1 MKGVDT
7 VVVVVGLVL
16 GAGVGVCG
24 ELNPVYLSPVQDLVF
39 PVVGSGDGDGDGD
52 GERSPLMVLGANSPW
67 FGGPNV
73 NNESNDTPQGCTVEQ
88 VAYVVRHGSRFPDQG
103 AYNEWVALYNKIQN
117 STFTASGS
125 LEFLKTWKP
134 VLTHPSLQIAQESPT
149 GYKEAYDLGY
159 RLRTRYPDLYAYGSP
174 FMAWANLYPRVVQ
187 TAQNFVRG
195 FLGSS
200 ASTLGTV
207 VTVNSTGSPQAIFD
221 SLAPSD
227 LCPNFRDGNGGV
239 EGTIWSST
247 YLPPITARLNAL
259 VTGNLTFAP
268 SDVSIFPYLCG
279 FESQITG
286 QFSPWCSVFTA
297 AELLQYEYAQDL
309 RYYYGTGDG
318 TDLPS
323 KMMLPFLNSL
333 LGLLGKGPG
342 QVGQGKNGTFKVP
355 DIVTAFLN
363 DGQLTELVAATG
375 VMGDQKPLNGSA
387 MPAVGEWKYV
397 ASRFVSMRGTVAFER
412 LSCSPVEEVQ
422 SAYDPPR
429 PSPSNS
435 TSGKETYIRILL
447 NDAVYP
453 VPTCQDG
460 PGRSC
465 ALEEYTEIV
474 ARKLGDAGD
483 LRGRCNVSEAVRMT
497 GNGTSGR
504 GASFFTELGGA
515 WLGSVVP

>member
-1 MKGVDT
+1 
-7 VVVVVGLVL
+7 
-16 GAGVGVCG
+16 
-24 ELNPVYLSPVQDLVF
+24 
-39 PVVGSGDGDGDGD
+39 
-52 GERSPLMVLGANSPW
+52 
-67 FGGPNV
+67 
-73 NNESNDTPQGCTVEQ
+73 
-88 VAYVVRHGSRFPDQG
+88 
-103 AYNEWVALYNKIQN
+103 
-117 STFTASGS
+117 
-125 LEFLKTWKP
+125 
-134 VLTHPSLQIAQESPT
+134 
-149 GYKEAYDLGY
+149 
-159 RLRTRYPDLYAYGSP
+159 
-174 FMAWANLYPRVVQ
+174 MAWANLYPRVVQ

-227 LCPNFRDGNGGV
+227 LCPSFRDGNGGV
-239 EGTIWSST
+239 EATKWSST

-259 VTGNLTFAP
+259 VSGNLTFAT

-309 RYYYGTGDG
+309 RYYYGIGDG
-318 TDLPS
+318 TDLSS

-333 LGLLGKGPG
+333 LRLLGKGPG
-342 QVGQGKNGTFKVP
+342 QMGQGKNGTFKVP

-387 MPAVGEWKYV
+387 IPAAEEWKYV

-412 LSCSPVEEVQ
+412 LSCSPVAEEEEEEQ
-422 SAYDPPR
+422 FACDPPR
-429 PSPSNS
+429 APPSNS
-435 TSGKETYIRILL
+435 TEGGKETYVRILL

-453 VPTCQDG
+453 VPTCQNG

-474 ARKLGDAGD
+474 GSKLGDAGD

-497 GNGTSGR
+497 GNGTSGG
-504 GASFFTELGGA
+504 GASFFTELGGS